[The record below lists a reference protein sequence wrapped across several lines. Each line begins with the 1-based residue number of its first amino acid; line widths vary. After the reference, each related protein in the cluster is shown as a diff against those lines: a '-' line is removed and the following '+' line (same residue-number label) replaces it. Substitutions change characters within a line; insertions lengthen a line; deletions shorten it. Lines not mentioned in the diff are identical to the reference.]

1 MEQKSSEDKLLGR
14 RKIWRSGLRRSGEE
28 ACGWICGSRPELF
41 YITLLKTP
49 REHPHSVQSLR
60 YVWLFVTPWT
70 ACQLPGWHASFSVHH
85 QLLELAQ
92 THVHRVSDAIQPSH
106 PLSCPSPPAF
116 NLSQHQGLFQGV
128 SSSHIQVPQRIPTLE
143 KTVNCQCIDKI
154 TQPGDANQLLSLA
167 TQCWHNSCM
176 KVVAMVGGM
185 QTLTGPYSMGS
196 HLPNMI

>member
-1 MEQKSSEDKLLGR
+1 MEIRAKEVWGR
-14 RKIWRSGLRRSGEE
+14 GMWMNLWQQT
-28 ACGWICGSRPELF
+28 WIILY
-41 YITLLKTP
+41 YIIKDP
-49 REHPHSVQSLR
+49 QEHPSVQSLR
-60 YVWLFVTPWT
+60 CVWLFVTPWT
-70 ACQLPGWHASFSVHH
+70 ACFSVHASFSVHH

-167 TQCWHNSCM
+167 TQCWHNGRM
-176 KVVAMVGGM
+176 KVVAMAGGM

-196 HLPNMI
+196 HLPNKI